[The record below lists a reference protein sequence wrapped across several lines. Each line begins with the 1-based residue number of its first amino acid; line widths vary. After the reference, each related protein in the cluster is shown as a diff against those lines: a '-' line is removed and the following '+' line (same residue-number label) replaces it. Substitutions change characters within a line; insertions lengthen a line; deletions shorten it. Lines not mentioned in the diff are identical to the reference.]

1 MAVGIQTVQVRD
13 QRLNL
18 SYLGRCHQDVNKMAA
33 DVTEVGNERRG
44 QGYRAEQRIG
54 RPEELDDP
62 A

>member
-1 MAVGIQTVQVRD
+1 M
-13 QRLNL
+13 

-44 QGYRAEQRIG
+44 QGDRAEQTIG

-62 A
+62 AEKPGPTDT